1 MSFIRPVPWTRQPQ
15 APVRI
20 NYGNSLAQGLV
31 FCAPLSL
38 GDRLRD
44 LVSRQTATATG
55 LSSYAANRNGVYPVF
70 GSSNY
75 ADFAAPSGIDNTS
88 QATIAW
94 SQEPRSTTSY
104 SAVLN
109 VKVSGATNSFLIYQ
123 SASDSQYYFMV
134 GPRKTGTSISFSA
147 SIGAATNNLIDRF
160 VLQCAGGLMSQTAS
174 DYVLWR
180 NGVRFT
186 TSTTGSL
193 SPDTTE
199 GLRIG
204 ALPGGAGDPFEG
216 LLGDVSIWR
225 RLLTDTEAVA
235 WSGNPWQLLA
245 PVTRRI
251 WVPQSGAAPT
261 FLGAWARGS
270 TTIVG
275 SGMPGG

>member
-1 MSFIRPVPWTRQPQ
+1 MSLIRPVPWTRQPQ

-44 LVSRQTATATG
+44 LASQQTATATG

-75 ADFAAPSGIDNTS
+75 ADFAVPANIDNTS
-88 QATIAW
+88 PATIAW
-94 SQEPRSTTSY
+94 SQEPRSTSGY
-104 SAVLN
+104 STVLDI
-109 VKVSGATNSFLIYQ
+109 KVSGASYSFAIYQ
-123 SASDSQYYFMV
+123 SATDSSYYFAV
-134 GPRKTGTSISFSA
+134 GMRASTAILFS
-147 SIGAATNNLIDRF
+147 SVGAVTNNVVDRY
-160 VLQCAGGLMSQTAS
+160 VLQCAGGLTSQTAS
-174 DYVLWR
+174 QYVLWR
-180 NGVRFT
+180 NGVKLT
-186 TSTTGSL
+186 TAATTAFGISAT
-193 SPDTTE
+193 S
-199 GLRIG
+199 GFRVG
-204 ALPGGAGDPFEG
+204 ALLGSAGDPFEG

-225 RLLTDTEAVA
+225 RVLTDTEAVA